1 MLPKQIG
8 ILLALGTLIAACGV
22 PTTRTNFVDDYE
34 VIATEIGRGDC
45 YVIPGVDEWTVIDD
59 HHVYIKASKSALERE
74 SGADSAEGPVVV
86 STVESRMEP
95 EVELER
101 EFLIS
106 TKSMCRGFIYSPV
119 IKFPRSRGL
128 VCQNESRIGYSF
140 SEHPRTC
147 AIDNIEVVES
157 RSAAIALVSS
167 RSRVEEGSLID
178 FILRRESAVIEDVP

>member
-1 MLPKQIG
+1 MLPKQLG
-8 ILLALGTLIAACGV
+8 ILLVLGTCISACE
-22 PTTRTNFVDDYE
+22 TTRTNFVDDYE

-59 HHVYIKASKSALERE
+59 HHVYIKASKPEPKPVPELE
-74 SGADSAEGPVVV
+74 
-86 STVESRMEP
+86 VETEP
-95 EVELER
+95 AVELER

-119 IKFPRSRGL
+119 IEFPRSRGL
-128 VCQNESRIGYSF
+128 VCQNESRISYSF

-157 RSAAIALVSS
+157 RDAAIALVKS
-167 RSRVEEGSLID
+167 RSRVDEGSLFD
-178 FILRRESAVIEDVP
+178 FILRREGAAKEGVD

>member
-8 ILLALGTLIAACGV
+8 ILLALGTFISACGI

-59 HHVYIKASKSALERE
+59 HHVYIRASKSALERE

-95 EVELER
+95 EVEIER

-106 TKSMCRGFIYSPV
+106 TKSMCRGFTYSPV

-147 AIDNIEVVES
+147 SIDNIEVVES

-178 FILRRESAVIEDVP
+178 FILGRESAVIEDVP

>member
-59 HHVYIKASKSALERE
+59 HHVYIRASKSALERE

-86 STVESRMEP
+86 STVESR
-95 EVELER
+95 
-101 EFLIS
+101 
-106 TKSMCRGFIYSPV
+106 
-119 IKFPRSRGL
+119 
-128 VCQNESRIGYSF
+128 
-140 SEHPRTC
+140 
-147 AIDNIEVVES
+147 
-157 RSAAIALVSS
+157 
-167 RSRVEEGSLID
+167 SRVEEGSLID